1 MAQFSV
7 EVLFSGGRQS
17 LKGAGAM
24 EKVLIVVAAV
34 LFIALVTD
42 IAPRLRIPAPLVLVF
57 VGAVIGIMPFVPAFH
72 VDPEWILVGVLPP
85 LLYSAAIGMPTMDFR
100 RDFTAISTLSVVL
113 VILSAVVVGWFLTL
127 VVPGI
132 SLATGVALGAIVSP
146 TDAVATSIAKRMGV
160 PSRVVAVLEGE
171 SMLNDASALVL
182 LRAAVAATAATISFW
197 GVALNFVFAVAGAV
211 AIGAAVGVANLWVR
225 SRMRDATANTAI
237 SFTVPYIAYVP
248 AEAIG
253 ASGLVAAVT
262 AGLITGAG
270 AVRYLTPQHRISD
283 MQNWRVVELIAEG
296 AVFLLMGLEL
306 FTLMSDVHNDH
317 EGVPNAVWIG
327 LSVLCVALLVRA
339 LYVVPLAWWLD
350 RKRRRGDQIRPM
362 LADFSVTPSDDV
374 DRDQERR
381 SRHWWRRAFR
391 RRRHRDAT
399 KLAAGDMPPVSTD
412 TAARINS
419 RITRTLADIDY
430 YTEAPLGP
438 KESAIVVWAG
448 MRGVVTV
455 AAAQTL
461 PDDTPSRPLL
471 VLVAFVVAAASLLI
485 QGGTLPWLIRT
496 LKIGDDS
503 ESMLA
508 ERRRLRAELDATAQ
522 KVMAE
527 SETVRQ
533 IPWLRPRLE
542 QVSREAEEDAE
553 AGAVTDSDDGS
564 ADYPNSGV
572 VPAGASTPYGLSFEE
587 RVQIRRTR
595 REIIAAQRKKLLKLR
610 SQGTYSS
617 SALSRALGQLDA
629 EEISLDMQRGS

>member
-7 EVLFSGGRQS
+7 EVLFGGRRQT
-17 LKGAGAM
+17 LEGADAM

-270 AVRYLTPQHRISD
+270 AVKYLTPQHRISD
-283 MQNWRVVELIAEG
+283 MQNWHVVELIAEG

-327 LSVLCVALLVRA
+327 LSVLGVALLVRA

-362 LADFSVTPSDDV
+362 LADFSVTPSADI

-381 SRHWWRRAFR
+381 SRQWWRRAFR
-391 RRRHRDAT
+391 RRRHRDTT

-461 PDDTPSRPLL
+461 
-471 VLVAFVVAAASLLI
+471 SLI
-485 QGGTLPWLIRT
+485 HI
-496 LKIGDDS
+496 
-503 ESMLA
+503 
-508 ERRRLRAELDATAQ
+508 
-522 KVMAE
+522 
-527 SETVRQ
+527 
-533 IPWLRPRLE
+533 
-542 QVSREAEEDAE
+542 
-553 AGAVTDSDDGS
+553 
-564 ADYPNSGV
+564 
-572 VPAGASTPYGLSFEE
+572 
-587 RVQIRRTR
+587 
-595 REIIAAQRKKLLKLR
+595 
-610 SQGTYSS
+610 
-617 SALSRALGQLDA
+617 
-629 EEISLDMQRGS
+629 

>member
-1 MAQFSV
+1 
-7 EVLFSGGRQS
+7 
-17 LKGAGAM
+17 M

-270 AVRYLTPQHRISD
+270 AVKYLTPQHRISD
-283 MQNWRVVELIAEG
+283 MQNWHVVELIAEG

-327 LSVLCVALLVRA
+327 LSVLGVALLVRA

-362 LADFSVTPSDDV
+362 LADFSVTPSADI

-381 SRHWWRRAFR
+381 SRQWWRRAFR
-391 RRRHRDAT
+391 RRRHRDT
-399 KLAAGDMPPVSTD
+399 TRLAAGDMPPVSTD

-485 QGGTLPWLIRT
+485 QGGTLPWLIRK

-542 QVSREAEEDAE
+542 QVSREADEDAD
-553 AGAVTDSDDGS
+553 AVSDADDSDD
-564 ADYPNSGV
+564 PQSGV
-572 VPAGASTPYGLSFEE
+572 VPAGASTPYGLNFEE

-595 REIIAAQRKKLLKLR
+595 REIIAAQRKKLLTLR

>member
-7 EVLFSGGRQS
+7 EVFFGGRRQT
-17 LKGAGAM
+17 LEGADAM

-270 AVRYLTPQHRISD
+270 AVKYLTPQHRISD
-283 MQNWRVVELIAEG
+283 MQNWHVVELIAEG

-327 LSVLCVALLVRA
+327 LSVLGVALLVRA

-362 LADFSVTPSDDV
+362 LADFSVTPSADI

-381 SRHWWRRAFR
+381 SRQWWRRAFR
-391 RRRHRDAT
+391 RRRHRDT
-399 KLAAGDMPPVSTD
+399 TRLAAGDMPPVSTD

-485 QGGTLPWLIRT
+485 QGGTLPWLIRK
-496 LKIGDDS
+496 LKIGDDT

-542 QVSREAEEDAE
+542 QVSREADEDAD
-553 AGAVTDSDDGS
+553 AVSDADDSDD
-564 ADYPNSGV
+564 PQSGV
-572 VPAGASTPYGLSFEE
+572 VPAGASTPYGLNFEE

-595 REIIAAQRKKLLKLR
+595 REIIAAQRKKLLTLR

>member
-1 MAQFSV
+1 
-7 EVLFSGGRQS
+7 
-17 LKGAGAM
+17 M
-24 EKVLIVVAAV
+24 EKLLIVVAAV
-34 LFIALVTD
+34 VFIALVTD
-42 IAPRLRIPAPLVLVF
+42 LAPRIRVPAPLVLVF

-113 VILSAVVVGWFLTL
+113 VIISALIVGWFITL
-127 VVPGI
+127 VIPGV

-160 PSRVVAVLEGE
+160 PPRVVAVLEGE

-182 LRAAVAATAATISFW
+182 LRAAIAATATTISFW
-197 GVALNFVFAVAGAV
+197 GVALNFVWAVAGAV

-225 SRMRDATANTAI
+225 SRMRDATANTVI

-270 AVRYLTPQHRISD
+270 AVRFLTPQHRISD

-327 LSVLCVALLVRA
+327 LSVLGVVLVVRA

-350 RKRRRGDQIRPM
+350 RKRRRGDRIRPM
-362 LADFSVTPSDDV
+362 LADFTVTPSDDV
-374 DRDQERR
+374 ERGQEHRVRR
-381 SRHWWRRAFR
+381 WWRRAFR
-391 RRRHRDAT
+391 RRRPRDAAR
-399 KLAAGDMPPVSTD
+399 LANGDMPPVSTD

-430 YTEAPLGP
+430 YAEAPLGP
-438 KESAIVVWAG
+438 KESTIIVWAG

-461 PDDTPSRPLL
+461 PLDTPGRPLL

-496 LKIGDDS
+496 LRLGNNS
-503 ESMLA
+503 EEILA

-522 KVMAE
+522 RVMSE
-527 SETVRQ
+527 SDTVRQ

-542 QVSREAEEDAE
+542 QASREADEDAE
-553 AGAVTDSDDGS
+553 ADAVTNPDDAPDDTS
-564 ADYPNSGV
+564 STTPGV

>member
-7 EVLFSGGRQS
+7 EVLFGGRRQT
-17 LKGAGAM
+17 LEGADAM

-270 AVRYLTPQHRISD
+270 AVKYLTPQHRISD
-283 MQNWRVVELIAEG
+283 MQNWHVVELIAEG

-327 LSVLCVALLVRA
+327 LSVLGVALLVRA

-362 LADFSVTPSDDV
+362 LADFSVTPSADI

-381 SRHWWRRAFR
+381 SRQWWRRAFR
-391 RRRHRDAT
+391 RRRHRDTT

-485 QGGTLPWLIRT
+485 QGGTLPWLIRK
-496 LKIGDDS
+496 LKIGDDT

-542 QVSREAEEDAE
+542 QVSREADEDAD
-553 AGAVTDSDDGS
+553 AVSDADDSDD
-564 ADYPNSGV
+564 PQSGV
-572 VPAGASTPYGLSFEE
+572 VPAGASTPYGLNFEE

-595 REIIAAQRKKLLKLR
+595 REIIAAQRKKLLTLR